1 MKHPSTLT
9 QINHYLKR
17 YEKSFGW
24 IVKGSIAVACLWLI
38 FDKVEFKDLDFTG
51 LEMSVFHWR
60 LILLSIALMPLNWW
74 LEAQRWC
81 VAMNT
86 PEVDIKVAMSQVL
99 AGLSLNWLLP
109 FTMGDAAARLSGEMS
124 LKKKTKALL
133 ASRAVMLCITII
145 FGAISLLYFWQLSRF
160 WLLLIIPILAPLLIL
175 FKRQFT
181 QLWTTVWLKVIAISV
196 LRYAVF
202 TIQFILVFLA
212 LLPALTLLTVILGV
226 GWIFFFRTVTPSIL
240 GNLGVREA
248 SALVFFEQTIADNG
262 QVLLACLAIWF
273 INTIIP
279 SIAGIP
285 FVFKLKYKPA
295 L

>member
-1 MKHPSTLT
+1 M
-9 QINHYLKR
+9 
-17 YEKSFGW
+17 
-24 IVKGSIAVACLWLI
+24 ACLWLI